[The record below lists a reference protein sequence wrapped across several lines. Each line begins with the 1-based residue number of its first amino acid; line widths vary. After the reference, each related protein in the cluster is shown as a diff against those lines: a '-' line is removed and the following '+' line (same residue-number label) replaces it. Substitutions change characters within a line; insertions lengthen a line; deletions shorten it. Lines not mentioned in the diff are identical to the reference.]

1 MKKAEEVDIEIEVDR
16 NDDLPFIKMT
26 GNRDSVAEFREKVT
40 SELRRIKEE
49 DAKEKQNKYLDMKIE
64 WMYKEKNARDWERF
78 DVNDA
83 LVSDNVACM
92 TYGISK
98 CCNCRG

>member
-1 MKKAEEVDIEIEVDR
+1 MQEAEEVDIEIEIDR
-16 NDDLPFIKMT
+16 NEDLPFIKVT

-49 DAKEKQNKYLDMKIE
+49 DAKENQKKYLAMKIE
-64 WMYKEKNARDWERF
+64 WMYKEKNARDWEPF

-83 LVSDNVACM
+83 LVSDNIACM

-98 CCNCRG
+98 CCNCRV

>member
-1 MKKAEEVDIEIEVDR
+1 MDIEIKVDR
-16 NDDLPFIKMT
+16 NDDLPFIKVT

-40 SELRRIKEE
+40 SELRHIKEK
-49 DAKEKQNKYLDMKIE
+49 DAKENQKKYLAMKIE
-64 WMYKEKNARDWERF
+64 WMYKERNAKDWEHF

-98 CCNCRG
+98 GCNCRG